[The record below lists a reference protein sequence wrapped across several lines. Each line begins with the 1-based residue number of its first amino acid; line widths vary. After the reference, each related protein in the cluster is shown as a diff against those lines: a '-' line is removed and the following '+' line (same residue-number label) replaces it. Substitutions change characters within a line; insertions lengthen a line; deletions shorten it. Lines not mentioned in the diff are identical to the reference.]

1 MIRVCL
7 TENFL
12 RGTEIMAETKIL
24 ISVNGRFLS
33 KVTSSGVQN
42 WSHWFLSVLDSDSR
56 FNINVIQPSDFF
68 AHGIRGHFWEQFILP
83 FKVSRGSTLLSPA
96 NWGPVW
102 IKNQALVIHDLLPIT
117 NPSGFSR
124 IYRFMVKFAVK
135 FLFPRMK
142 FLCTVSEN
150 SRKQLVDILKID
162 ASEISVLG
170 AGIRFRPKA
179 PSTEVNRTG
188 FLFVAGENPR
198 KNLSFI
204 LDFWSE
210 IYNQTLEPL
219 NVTHRAQ
226 ESSLPSSDFPLDAL
240 GVIFHLN
247 PTDKQLAALYA
258 KSIALLWPS
267 TGEGYGLPL
276 QEAMIHGT
284 PFLSTDTGVASEL
297 CVGNSRI
304 VSLEPET
311 WKQEILRLAKEK
323 HNLNPFAQWDKAVNL
338 DLLNGREEFLRR
350 ISSM

>member
-1 MIRVCL
+1 MSD
-7 TENFL
+7 
-12 RGTEIMAETKIL
+12 AKIL

-33 KVTSSGVQN
+33 KVNSSGVQN
-42 WSHWFLSVLDSDSR
+42 WSHWFLSVLVSDSR

-83 FKVSRGSTLLSPA
+83 FKVSSDSTLLSPA
-96 NWGPVW
+96 NWGP
-102 IKNQALVIHDLLPIT
+102 IFRRNQALVIHDLLPIS
-117 NPSGFSR
+117 NPSSFSR
-124 IYRFMVKFAVK
+124 KYRFMVKFSVK
-135 FLFPRMK
+135 FLLPRMK

-150 SRKQLVDILKID
+150 SRQQLAEVLKVDT
-162 ASEISVLG
+162 SEISVLG
-170 AGIRFRPKA
+170 AGIRFRPEA

-198 KNLSFI
+198 KNLRFI
-204 LDFWSE
+204 LDFWAE

-226 ESSLPSSDFPLDAL
+226 ENILPNLDFPLDTL
-240 GVIFHLN
+240 GVIFNLN
-247 PTDKQLAALYA
+247 PTDKQLAELYA

-311 WKQEILRLAKEK
+311 WKHEILRLVKEK
-323 HNLNPFAQWDKAVNL
+323 HNLNPIEQWDKAVNL
-338 DLLNGREEFLRR
+338 DLLNGREEFFRR
-350 ISSM
+350 ITSK